1 MKQTH
6 SQRRSAA
13 PELAKKPAE
22 GAAVSRVPRWLL
34 PILMIAVVAAYA
46 NSFRGVMLFDDFYLE
61 TSPHLQDIRYFQE
74 HLLSSRLLV
83 DLSFF
88 LNHAVHEFRVFGYHL
103 VNLVVH
109 LLACWTLYA
118 LLRRTFESPGAGGM
132 SRQRAAMLAFAIALL
147 WGLHPLQTQSVTY
160 ISQRAESMMGLFY
173 LLTFYGVARTA
184 GNPASIRWPILAVFA
199 CAAGMLSKQVMV
211 TAPLIAI
218 LYDRAFW
225 ADTWRA
231 VIIRR
236 WKLHAALAATWLL
249 LLLTGVIRDIFFTV
263 ASDADEPV
271 TVGFGMSSITPLQ
284 YLWTQTGVVLH
295 YLRLSVWP
303 DQLCL
308 DHVWPVVS
316 SFREA
321 AIPGLAMLALLVAT
335 IVAWRRSPALAFS
348 GIWFFGVLLPTSSF
362 IPIQDVIFEHR
373 MYLSLA
379 AVITLAVVAV
389 DGLLFRAFPAFSSR
403 PGAYRLI
410 ATALL
415 LSAAVALGVRT
426 HLRNRDYHS
435 IEAMW
440 SSVLAMYPD
449 SPRATCNL
457 GGAKMRAGLVAEA
470 EQLYRRAI
478 ELQPRLSEAR
488 YNLGHLLLLTDR
500 NDEAAKHLSAVPPI
514 ALEYADAQLDLG
526 TLAAVTAKLDDAISH
541 FREAVR
547 ARPHFADAHFNLAC
561 ALAESGDIEGAKSAF
576 REALRLRP
584 DDEEAARRL
593 RDLENAAPARDGPM
607 SL

>member
-13 PELAKKPAE
+13 PEPAKETAF
-22 GAAVSRVPRWLL
+22 GAGEPRAPRWLL
-34 PILMIAVVAAYA
+34 PVLLLAVTAAYA

-61 TSPHLQDIRYFQE
+61 TSPHLQDIRYFKE

-83 DLSFF
+83 DLTCL

-103 VNLVVH
+103 VNLVIH
-109 LLACWTLYA
+109 LFACWTLFA
-118 LLRRTFESPGAGGM
+118 LLRRTFESPGAR
-132 SRQRAAMLAFAIALL
+132 SIPHQRAAVLAFAIALL

-173 LLTFYGVARTA
+173 LLTLYGVATTA
-184 GNPASIRWPILAVFA
+184 QNPASYRWPTLAVLM
-199 CAAGMLSKQVMV
+199 CAAGMLCKQVMV
-211 TAPLIAI
+211 TAPLIAM

-225 ADTWRA
+225 ADSWRT

-249 LLLTGVIRDIFFTV
+249 LLLTGVVRDIFTSAATV
-263 ASDADEPV
+263 NGPV
-271 TVGFGMSSITPLQ
+271 TVGFGVSTVSPLQ
-284 YLWTQTGVVLH
+284 YLWTQTGVLLH

-308 DHVWPVVS
+308 DHVWPVAS

-321 AIPGLAMLALLVAT
+321 AIPGLAMLSLLVTT

-379 AVITLAVVAV
+379 AVITLVVVAV
-389 DGLLFRAFPAFSSR
+389 DGLLFRAFPNSSSR
-403 PGAYRLI
+403 PGAYRVI

-415 LSAAVALGVRT
+415 ISAAVALGVRT

-457 GGAKMRAGLVAEA
+457 GGARMRAGLVAEA
-470 EQLYRRAI
+470 EQLYRRAL

-526 TLAAVTAKLDDAISH
+526 TIAAVSGKLDEAISH

-547 ARPHFADAHFNLAC
+547 ARPHFADAYFNLAC
-561 ALAESGDIEGAKSAF
+561 ALAESGNIEGAKSAF

-593 RDLENAAPARDGPM
+593 HDLENVALPRGGPM